1 MGKKK
6 VRLSDIAAR
15 LDLSTVSI
23 SKALRDHPDM
33 AEETKKLIKETA
45 KEMGYMPNRLARSLS
60 SQKSRTL
67 GVVVP
72 KIAHTFFSTALGGIY
87 ECASE
92 RGYEILLTVSQ
103 ESAQLES
110 QQLETLLSMQV
121 DGILVSTSQ
130 EDPDRSVY
138 ERIWEMNV
146 PLVFFDRP
154 VEGLGFS
161 TVTVDDEG
169 GARAAIEYVIEQG
182 HQRIAHLA
190 GYSHVSIGQKRRA
203 GYEQA
208 LEAHGITPQPSWV
221 VEGGFSEEHGY
232 FGCKKILEQG
242 VMPDAVLA
250 VSFPVGLGAIDAM
263 REKAPSLLGKVPI
276 IAFGN
281 QNLNRY
287 LKHPFINVY
296 QPTHELGRRATTL
309 LLDEIDAAD
318 GREPQHIV
326 LPTHLVTPEDIED
339 SIPYLQQEK
348 TPSIA
353 SSGDAS

>member
-1 MGKKK
+1 MSKNKK

-15 LDLSTVSI
+15 LDLSTVTI
-23 SKALRDHPDM
+23 SKALREHPDI

-60 SQKSRTL
+60 SQKSKTL

-72 KIAHTFFSTALGGIY
+72 KINHSFFSAALGGIY
-87 ECASE
+87 EFASE
-92 RGYEILLTVSQ
+92 QDYEILLTVSQ
-103 ESAQLES
+103 ENDQLER

-130 EDPDRSVY
+130 EDSDRSVY
-138 ERIWEMNV
+138 ERIREMEV

-169 GARAAIEYVIEQG
+169 GARAAVEYVIKQG
-182 HQRIAHLA
+182 CRKIVHLA
-190 GYSHVSIGQKRRA
+190 GYSHVSIGKERRA

-208 LEAHGITPQPSWV
+208 LETHGITSQSSWI
-221 VEGGFSEEHGY
+221 VEGGFSEEYGY
-232 FGCKKILEQG
+232 CGFKKVLEHG
-242 VMPDAVLA
+242 VMPDAVFA
-250 VSFPVGLGAIDAM
+250 VTFPVGLGAVDAM
-263 REKAPSLLGKVPI
+263 REEDPSLPGEVPI

-281 QNLNRY
+281 QNLNRH
-287 LKHPFINVY
+287 LEHPFINIY
-296 QPTHELGRRATTL
+296 QPTHEMGRRAAAL
-309 LLDEIDAAD
+309 LLGEIDAAD

-326 LPTHLVTPEDIED
+326 LPTQLITPENARRLSVPEND
-339 SIPYLQQEK
+339 YLTEV
-348 TPSIA
+348 SC
-353 SSGDAS
+353 